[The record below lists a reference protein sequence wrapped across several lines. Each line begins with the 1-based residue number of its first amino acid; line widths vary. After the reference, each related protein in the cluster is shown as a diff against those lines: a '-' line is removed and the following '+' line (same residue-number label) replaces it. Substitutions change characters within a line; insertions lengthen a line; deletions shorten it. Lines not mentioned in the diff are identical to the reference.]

1 MPKIS
6 IFVFLLE
13 LQIGS
18 ETVINQLPLDFIG
31 GADNLSTL
39 FGENTIN
46 V

>member
-13 LQIGS
+13 LQIGNCIQDS
-18 ETVINQLPLDFIG
+18 ILP
-31 GADNLSTL
+31 ASTL
-39 FGENTIN
+39 SMIGVDGFAGDN